1 MKPIFPQWRLPL
13 GKLRVLSGKEVCLI
27 LLAHGFEQVRQK
39 GSHAIMQK
47 QTDTSTITVPVP
59 QHKELKAGT
68 LTSIIRQAQL
78 PRSIFEN

>member
-1 MKPIFPQWRLPL
+1 M

-27 LLAHGFEQVRQK
+27 LLSHGFEQVRQK

-47 QTDTSTITVPVP
+47 QIDTSTITVPVP

-68 LTSIIRQAQL
+68 LTSSIRQAQL
-78 PRSIFEN
+78 PRSVFEN

>member
-1 MKPIFPQWRLPL
+1 M

-27 LLAHGFEQVRQK
+27 LLSHGFEQVRQK

-47 QTDTSTITVPVP
+47 QIDTSTITVPVP

-78 PRSIFEN
+78 ARSVFEN